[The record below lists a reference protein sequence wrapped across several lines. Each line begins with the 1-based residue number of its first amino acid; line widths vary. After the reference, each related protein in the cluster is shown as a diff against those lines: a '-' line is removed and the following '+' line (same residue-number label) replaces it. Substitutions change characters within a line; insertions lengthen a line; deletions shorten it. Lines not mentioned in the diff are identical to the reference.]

1 MGFSYTIQYKS
12 GIENLAADALSRI
25 SGTEI
30 LLMAISLIN
39 FDLQE
44 KIQQS
49 YEHDLNLQRIVASFQ
64 HGDHLSSFTLTVGL
78 LRMKGKLV

>member
-12 GIENLAADALSRI
+12 GIANLAADALSRV
-25 SGTEI
+25 SSTEI

-39 FDLQE
+39 SELQE

-49 YEHDLNLQRIVASFQ
+49 YEHDPNLQRIIASLQ
-64 HGDHLSSFTLTVGL
+64 QRHHPSSFTLICRIIAEEG
-78 LRMKGKLV
+78 

>member
-12 GIENLAADALSRI
+12 GTENLAAEAFSRI

-30 LLMAISLIN
+30 LLIAISLIN
-39 FDLQE
+39 SDLQE

-49 YEHDLNLQRIVASFQ
+49 YEHDLNL
-64 HGDHLSSFTLTVGL
+64 
-78 LRMKGKLV
+78 